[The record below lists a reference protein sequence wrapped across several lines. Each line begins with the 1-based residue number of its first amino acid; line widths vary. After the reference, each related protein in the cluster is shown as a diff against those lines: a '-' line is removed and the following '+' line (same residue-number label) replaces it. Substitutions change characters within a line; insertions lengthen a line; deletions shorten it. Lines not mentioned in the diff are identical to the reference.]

1 MKKIMDIDIVDMIPF
16 SKGIMVARKDI
27 LKNGEAKISFI
38 TYDVKLEKPTAST
51 KGAYLFNKF
60 GDAYKPITEKLGFT
74 RFSIVI
80 NSSVSHSQN
89 PLSPRRK
96 SGFLSDIFE

>member
-38 TYDVKLEKPTAST
+38 T
-51 KGAYLFNKF
+51 
-60 GDAYKPITEKLGFT
+60 
-74 RFSIVI
+74 
-80 NSSVSHSQN
+80 
-89 PLSPRRK
+89 
-96 SGFLSDIFE
+96 